1 MKDGERERDRKRD
14 RKKERERERERGWS
28 DRETGRKMEEIDRPA
43 DETSA

>member
-14 RKKERERERERGWS
+14 RKKERERGWS